1 MAGAGNEMSF
11 RILNPNHSVIPCQAE
26 SSHSRLFPHPTP
38 QPLLKPWQRA
48 EICISADSTENM
60 SHARV
65 PHALG
70 WGSSAALALPPSP
83 IQLKGDVLLTPGARM
98 PRAWDRQLQS
108 LPVPCQDSPSA
119 LAPSAPSCWQ
129 TTEPA
134 VGHLCRA
141 KPNACF
147 RLTAPLMQHPVKNH
161 NSTKINSAFDFCRG
175 WEHSFSLSLLQDS
188 LGVNT

>member
-48 EICISADSTENM
+48 EFCISAGSTENV

-65 PHALG
+65 PRALG
-70 WGSSAALALPPSP
+70 WGELRSPGTATKPHPAQGGCSADTWSWDAQSLRQAAPVHPCA
-83 IQLKGDVLLTPGARM
+83 TPG
-98 PRAWDRQLQS
+98 QS
-108 LPVPCQDSPSA
+108 LS
-119 LAPSAPSCWQ
+119 LAPSCWQ

-134 VGHLCRA
+134 VGHVCRG

-147 RLTAPLMQHPVKNH
+147 RLIAPLMQHPVKNH
-161 NSTKINSAFDFCRG
+161 NSTKINFAFDFSRG
-175 WEHSFSLSLLQDS
+175 WECSFSLSLLQDS